1 MADEIYDV
9 VVIGGGPIGLAA
21 AYEAAKEGAKVVV
34 LEQNNFFNHAG
45 SSNDLARMFRTMYT
59 EDYMADLAKE
69 ALALWDDLE
78 RDSGTPLRWMSGLLN
93 FGDKDYGG
101 DTPEGTLLGP
111 IANLE
116 RLGMTYQELS
126 AEEIEARYPFKNL
139 DPKYIGLFA
148 PDNGVINVQLLLR
161 TLYKLSLDYGAT
173 AKQHTKVQAIKP
185 SNHSH
190 YAWDVHAVRHET
202 EEAVFKAKK
211 IIIASGAYVNHVL
224 KPSFDISLDLDI
236 WEMVF
241 SYFNCNAGPKGT
253 IFPSMWFQFAPD
265 KDGRSQLFYGFP
277 ALPWGPPNLARI
289 AVDAATRRIK
299 DPNERLTST
308 INPEDIA
315 DTQEFIRN
323 HCVNVDPTIPA
334 LTSSCLQTNVFDNMF
349 VLDFV
354 PEKYLN
360 GGAKDSVV
368 VFTAGWAMKFVPMLG
383 KALADMAL
391 KGSSPYARKEFAIT
405 RTDSATG
412 KGIIVEG
419 GSEKRSAERSAFVST
434 HQASGSSFAG
444 LRNIAR

>member
-1 MADEIYDV
+1 MSDEIYDV

-21 AYEAAKEGAKVVV
+21 AYEAAKAGAKVVV

-45 SSNDLARMFRTMYT
+45 SSNDMARMFRTMYT

-69 ALALWDDLE
+69 AMALWDDLE
-78 RDSGTPLRWMSGLLN
+78 KDSGTPLRWMSGLLN

-111 IANLE
+111 IPNLD

-126 AEEIEARYPFKNL
+126 AEEIQARYPFKNL
-139 DPKYIGLFA
+139 DSKWIGLFA
-148 PDNGVINVQLLLR
+148 PDNGIIDVQLLLR
-161 TLYKLSLDYGAT
+161 TLYRLAQDYGAT
-173 AKQHTKVQAIKP
+173 ARQHTKVHAVKP
-185 SNHSH
+185 SNHPH
-190 YAWDVHAVRHET
+190 HAWDVHTVRHET
-202 EEAVFKAKK
+202 EAAVFKAKK

-224 KPSFDISLDLDI
+224 KPSFDISLDIDI
-236 WEMVF
+236 WEMVS

-277 ALPWGPPNLARI
+277 SLPWGPPNLARI

-299 DPNERLTST
+299 DPNERLRST

-315 DTQEFIRN
+315 DTQEFIHN
-323 HCVNVDPTIPA
+323 HLVNVDATIPA

-391 KGSSPYARKEFAIT
+391 KGSSPYALKEFAIT
-405 RTDSATG
+405 RTDPATG
-412 KGIIVEG
+412 KGIIVED
-419 GSEKRSAERSAFVST
+419 GSENRSIKNSAFAST

-444 LRNIAR
+444 LHNTAR